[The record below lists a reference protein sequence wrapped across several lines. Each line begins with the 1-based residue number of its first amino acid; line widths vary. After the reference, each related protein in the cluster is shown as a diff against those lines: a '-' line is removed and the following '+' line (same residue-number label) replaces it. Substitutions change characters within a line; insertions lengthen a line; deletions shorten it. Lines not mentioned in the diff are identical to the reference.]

1 MPAPLPIDHVLPALL
16 SALRDGN
23 AAVLIAPTG
32 AGKTTRVP
40 PALLAAGIGKGK
52 RIVMLEPRRIAA
64 RAAARRMAE
73 EGGWTLGRE
82 VGYQVRF
89 ERKAG
94 PDTSIL
100 VVTEGI
106 LVTML
111 QADPFLED
119 VGVVVFDELHER
131 SLPTDLSLAMARRV
145 QREVRPD
152 LRLVAMS
159 ATLDPGP
166 VAAFLGG
173 CPTIES
179 RGRLHP
185 VDVLYI
191 ERPDDRP
198 LPGQVA
204 AGVRRVLA
212 ATPGDVLA
220 FLPGVGEIQRSA
232 EALEGLAAERN
243 LAVLPLY
250 GDLPAE
256 RQDEVLRPGSRRK
269 VVLATNVA
277 ETSITIDGVTA
288 VVDSGLVRRLRFD
301 PATGLDRLELGKVS
315 RASADQRAGRAGRQA
330 PGVCLRLW
338 PAWEH
343 QGLPERET
351 PEIARVDLAGPA
363 LQLLSWGESDLAVFD
378 WFEAPD
384 PAALETALRLLDQ
397 LEATDEHGVT
407 ALGRTLAR
415 LPVHPRLGRLLAEGH
430 RLGHGRE
437 AALLAALLSER
448 DPFPRAPRRDGPRR
462 SSRSDLLDR
471 LDALESFERRDF
483 ADEARLNPGA
493 ARFVLRARDQL
504 SQIAQRELGDATCRV
519 STGDGRRGE
528 DREDALLRALWTAY
542 PDRLARRREARSPRA
557 VMVGGKGVRLADES
571 AVLEPELFL
580 CIDVEGARS
589 GQSEAL
595 VRIASAVELSWLRE
609 VRTTIDLEFDPE
621 RERVVAWKR
630 TRYDDLV
637 LSESE
642 VPPPNAEATAEAL
655 ARAAAEN
662 PDRAL
667 ALDNPEVAS
676 FLTRA
681 RSLREWMPELGLPAF
696 DDSFFRDLLPTLAA
710 GRKSFAELRRAPLLE
725 ALQGALS
732 WDQLQTLE
740 KEAPERLSVPSGS
753 RVKVTYEPGKP
764 PVLAAR
770 IQEMFGL
777 AETPRV
783 AAGRVP
789 VLLHLLAP
797 NGRPQQVT
805 HDLRSFWENTYP
817 QVKKELQGRYPRHAW
832 PQDPW
837 NARPERRPQ
846 RRP

>member
-1 MPAPLPIDHVLPALL
+1 MPAPLPIDEALPALIR
-16 SALRDGN
+16 ALRESP

-40 PALLAAGIGKGK
+40 PALLAAGIGAGK

-94 PDTSIL
+94 PETKIL

-106 LVTML
+106 LVQRL

-119 VGVVVFDELHER
+119 VGVVIFDELHER
-131 SLPTDLSLAMARRV
+131 NLQTDLSLAMARRV
-145 QREVRPD
+145 QRDARPD
-152 LRLVAMS
+152 LKLLAMS

-166 VAAFLGG
+166 VAAFLGN
-173 CPTIES
+173 CPVIES

-185 VDVLYI
+185 VDVLYTD
-191 ERPDDRP
+191 RPDDRA
-198 LPGQVA
+198 LPGQIA
-204 AGVRRVLA
+204 AGVRRLLD
-212 ATPGDVLA
+212 ATPGDVLV
-220 FLPGVGEIQRSA
+220 FLPGVGEIQRAS
-232 EALEGLAAERN
+232 EALSGERE

-256 RQDEVLRPGSRRK
+256 RQDEVLRPLSRRK

-338 PAWEH
+338 PAWE
-343 QGLPERET
+343 QAALPERET

-363 LQLLSWGESDLAVFD
+363 LQLLAWGEPDLAAFD
-378 WFEAPD
+378 WLEPPD
-384 PAALETALRLLDQ
+384 PAALAAATLLLRQ
-397 LEATDEHGVT
+397 LGAIDDHGVT
-407 ALGRTLAR
+407 ATGRTMAR
-415 LPVHPRLGRLLAEGH
+415 LPVHPRLARLLVEGH
-430 RLGHGRE
+430 RRGRTSE

-448 DPFPRAPRRDGPRR
+448 DPFPRGIRGAGPRR
-462 SSRSDLLDR
+462 ASRSDLLDR
-471 LDALESFERRDF
+471 LDALEAFEKRKAPE
-483 ADEARLNPGA
+483 ADLNAGA

-504 SQIAQRELGDATCRV
+504 VEMARRELSEEKGNEAGD
-519 STGDGRRGE
+519 E
-528 DREDALLRALWTAY
+528 PLLRALLAAY
-542 PDRLARRREARSPRA
+542 PDRVARRREPRSPRG
-557 VMVGGKGVRLADES
+557 VMVGGRGVRLAEES
-571 AVLEPELFL
+571 AVLEAPLFL
-580 CIDVEGARS
+580 CVDLDAGRS
-589 GQSEAL
+589 GPLSEAL
-595 VRIASAVELSWLRE
+595 VRKASEVEPEWLPGLRTAVEL
-609 VRTTIDLEFDPE
+609 EFDE
-621 RERVVAWKR
+621 ARERVAAWRR
-630 TRYDDLV
+630 TRYEDLV
-637 LSESE
+637 VAETE
-642 VPPPNAEATAEAL
+642 VPPSDAEETARVLTE
-655 ARAAAEN
+655 AAAGRL
-662 PDRAL
+662 DRAL
-667 ALDNPEVAS
+667 PLDDPEVAS
-676 FLTRA
+676 FLARV
-681 RSLREWMPELGLPAF
+681 RSLGRWMPELELPRFDDNEIRALLPA
-696 DDSFFRDLLPTLAA
+696 LAA
-710 GRKSFAELRRAPLLE
+710 GRKSFAELRRAPLLDV
-725 ALQGALS
+725 LQGSLS
-732 WDQLQTLE
+732 HQQRE
-740 KEAPERLSVPSGS
+740 AVRREAPERLAVPSGS
-753 RVKVTYEPGKP
+753 QIRIVYEPGRP

-805 HDLRSFWENTYP
+805 HDLRSFWETTYP
-817 QVKKELQGRYPRHAW
+817 QVRKELAGRYPRHSW

-837 NARPERRPQ
+837 NAAPQ
-846 RRP
+846 RRPTRR